1 MINLL
6 SANFSRLKK
15 NKIFWIGIGAMF
27 IIGLLMTVTRY
38 QDSLRNNNIQV
49 SVDNIFFGYTV
60 LIGAFCAVLCSLFI
74 GTEYSD
80 GTIRNKLVVGHN
92 RSTIYLSNLIISTVA
107 GLLTSLAF
115 IITVSAVG
123 IPLLGWFQADIKT
136 VLLFFISSI
145 MLIIAFTSIFTL
157 ISMSNQNKAIVAV
170 ICILSF
176 FLLFFLAAYIDKRL
190 TAPEF
195 YNAYTF
201 TDNAGNMVSESMP
214 TPDYSMPNPDYL
226 DGTLRDIY
234 TFFYDF
240 LPTGQAM
247 QLSNMSAT
255 HLWQMPLYSL
265 LITIAATLG
274 GMLYFRKKDLK

>member
-27 IIGLLMTVTRY
+27 VIGLLMTVNRY
-38 QDSLRNNNIQV
+38 QDSLRYNNIEV
-49 SVDNIFFGYTV
+49 SVDNIIFGYTL
-60 LIGAFCAVLCSLFI
+60 LIGAFCAVFCSLFI

-80 GTIRNKLVVGHN
+80 GTIRNKLVIGHN
-92 RSTIYLSNLIISTVA
+92 RSSIYLSNLIISTAA

-145 MLIIAFTSIFTL
+145 MLIIAFASIFTL
-157 ISMSNQNKAIVAV
+157 ISMSNQNKAIAAV
-170 ICILSF
+170 ICIFGF
-176 FLLFFLAAYIDKRL
+176 FLLFFLATYINERL
-190 TAPEF
+190 SAPEF
-195 YNAYTF
+195 YNSYIF
-201 TDNAGNMVSESMP
+201 TDTNGSMMSESMP
-214 TPDYSMPNPDYL
+214 NYSMPNPDYL
-226 DGTLRDIY
+226 RGTTRDIY

-265 LITIAATLG
+265 LITIATTLG
-274 GMLYFRKKDLK
+274 GILYFRKKDLK